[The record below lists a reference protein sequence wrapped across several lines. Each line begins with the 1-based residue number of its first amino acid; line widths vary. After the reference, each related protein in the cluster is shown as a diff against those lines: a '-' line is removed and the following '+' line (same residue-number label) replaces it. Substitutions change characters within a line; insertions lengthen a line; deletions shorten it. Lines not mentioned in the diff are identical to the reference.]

1 MNKKIARCIT
11 CSKEFTKEEL
21 KGASACPFCGD
32 EGIPCNP
39 KDDVNI
45 KINWHELRIL
55 TIWAENWEGKFCRKE
70 KKRSITIACI
80 ARRLQHQFPDK
91 TPLTLAGEI
100 GELKD
105 SGLMS
110 DIETNIDLNKNKLAG
125 EFNP

>member
-1 MNKKIARCIT
+1 MGEKIVRCVT
-11 CSKEFTKEEL
+11 CNKEFTEEEL
-21 KGASACPFCGD
+21 RGANACPFCGD
-32 EGIPCNP
+32 KGIPCTI
-39 KDDVNI
+39 KDDVTI

-55 TIWAENWEGKFCRKE
+55 TIWAENWEGHFSQKE
-70 KKRSITIACI
+70 NKKSITIACI

-100 GELKD
+100 EGLKD

-110 DIETNIDLNKNKLAG
+110 DIKTNVDLNKDKLAG